1 MSLIPSP
8 STPIKEPPP
17 KPPMGPPVRMKMRP
31 DLTFDQQTYQGVEY
45 LVVKEPLGQKYY
57 QFPPQVHYLLTLLD
71 GKITIDQLQD
81 AYHEKFA
88 PKRITRQELQQLL
101 TRFHQDGL
109 VVSNMPG
116 QGIELLKRG
125 EKNRRME
132 LFQTFSNV
140 LAVRYRGFDPEWIL
154 NRLIKWVGWI
164 FTKPMVYIVCL
175 LATVALMSVVVNW
188 GAFQA
193 KLPGFDAFFDPRQWY
208 LFVAVLAGTKMCHEF
223 GHGLSCK
230 KLGGECH
237 EIGFMLLV
245 LTPCL
250 YCNVSD
256 SWRLKNKWH
265 RAAIGAAGMYVEV
278 ILATIATFVWWFVQ
292 PGLVQD
298 ICLRVM
304 LVSSIST
311 VLFNGNPLLRFDGYY
326 ILSDILEIPNMAQKS
341 TKALTTL
348 VGRHWLGLEMPDDAL
363 MPTNRPAAFASYTV
377 AAFCYRWFVMFSIL
391 LFLIK
396 MLEPYGLESLGIG
409 IAMFSLI
416 GIVVMPCYKLY
427 RYMSV
432 PGRMHQVKKPRFFS
446 ILLIGGALLAALL
459 LFPFPHTMRCDIVV
473 VPKKIQAVYVEETG
487 VLEACFVD
495 PGDQVK
501 AGQELG
507 RLRNL
512 QLEKLILDAEGEV
525 ELKQAELEVARAE
538 MLRTR
543 GASDIGRV
551 QAEVDEAKSLLI
563 DLKDRADKLVIYAPM
578 SGTVME
584 TPYEH
589 PAEAIDEDM
598 LVDQQPF
605 LIQKHDNVTAAAGQ
619 RFCEVAD
626 LDSWKGIVLLSEQHV
641 DFIDKE
647 GGQEARIKLYA
658 RPDETVISEIAADIG
673 VTDLSI
679 NRKKY
684 ELITGQQ
691 SDPRVRVNKIPDL
704 INELVPQYDL
714 NRLHYYAEVPLANSE
729 NRLKIGLTGKVRIEC
744 APRSYGSRIFWWLNQ
759 NFRM

>member
-1 MSLIPSP
+1 
-8 STPIKEPPP
+8 
-17 KPPMGPPVRMKMRP
+17 MRP
-31 DLTFDQQTYQGVEY
+31 DLTFDQQVYQGVEY

-57 QFPPQVHYLLTLLD
+57 QFPPQVHFLLTMLD
-71 GKITIDQLQD
+71 GKISIDQLQD
-81 AYHEKFA
+81 AYHERYA

-109 VVSNMPG
+109 VVSDMPG

-125 EKNRRME
+125 DKNKRNERLQSM
-132 LFQTFSNV
+132 SNI
-140 LAVRYRGFDPEWIL
+140 LAIRYRGFDPEGIL
-154 NRLIKWVGWI
+154 NWMIKWVGWV
-164 FTKPMVYIVCL
+164 FTKPMVYVTCV
-175 LATVALMSVVVNW
+175 LATIALLSVVVNW

-208 LFVAVLAGTKMCHEF
+208 LFVVVIAATKMCHEF

-256 SWRLKNKWH
+256 SWRLNNKWH

-278 ILATIATFVWWFVQ
+278 ILATIATFIWWFVQ

-326 ILSDILEIPNMAQKS
+326 ILSDLLEIPNMAQKS

-348 VGRHWLGLEMPDDAL
+348 LGRHWLGLEMPDDAL
-363 MPTNRPAAFASYTV
+363 MPTNRPLAFASYTV
-377 AAFCYRWFVMFSIL
+377 AAFCYRWIIMFSIL
-391 LFLIK
+391 LFL
-396 MLEPYGLESLGIG
+396 MRWLEPYGLDSLGIG

-416 GIVVMPCYKLY
+416 GVVVMPCYKLY

-432 PGRMHQVKKPRFFS
+432 PGRMHQVKKVRFFTV
-446 ILLIGGALLAALL
+446 LLIVGGLLAALL
-459 LFPFPHTMRCDIVV
+459 LIPLPHTMRCDVV
-473 VPKKIQAVYVEETG
+473 LVPNKIQAVYVEEPG
-487 VLEACFVD
+487 VLEACFVK
-495 PGDQVK
+495 PGQEVE
-501 AGQELG
+501 AGQELA
-507 RLRNL
+507 RFRNL
-512 QLEKLILDAEGEV
+512 ELEHQILEAEGQV
-525 ELKQAELEVARAE
+525 TMGLAELESARAE
-538 MLRTR
+538 MLQGQ

-551 QAEVDEAKSLLI
+551 QAEVDEASFLLV
-563 DLKDRADKLVIYAPM
+563 DLREREKKLIVHSPIA
-578 SGTVME
+578 GVVME

-589 PAEAIDEDM
+589 PAEAIDEDV

-605 LIQKHDNVTAAAGQ
+605 LVQPLDNVSAGPGQ

-626 LDSWKGIVLLSEQHV
+626 LETWRGIILLSEQQV
-641 DFIDKE
+641 KFISKD

-658 RPDETVISEIAADIG
+658 RPDETIVGEIATSVG

-679 NRKKY
+679 YRDDY

-691 SDPRVRVNKIPDL
+691 KDPRVRGHRIPDL

-714 NRLHYYAEVPLANSE
+714 NRLHYYAEVPLKDRE
-729 NRLKIGLTGKVRIEC
+729 HHFMIGLTGKVRVDCE
-744 APRSYGSRIFWWLNQ
+744 ARSYGSRILWWINQ

>member
-1 MSLIPSP
+1 
-8 STPIKEPPP
+8 
-17 KPPMGPPVRMKMRP
+17 MGPPVRMKIRP
-31 DLTFDQQTYQGVEY
+31 DLTFDSQVYQGVEY

-71 GKITIDQLQD
+71 GEITIDQLQD
-81 AYHEKFA
+81 AYHEKYA

-125 EKNRRME
+125 DKNNRME
-132 LFQTFSNV
+132 RFQMLSNI
-140 LAVRYRGFDPEWIL
+140 LAVRYRGFDPERIL
-154 NRLIKWVGWI
+154 NWLNKWTWWI
-164 FTKPMVYIVCL
+164 FTKPMVYLVCV
-175 LATVALMSVVVNW
+175 LASIALMSVIINW

-193 KLPGFDAFFDPRQWY
+193 KLPGFDAFFDPKQWY
-208 LFVAVLAGTKMCHEF
+208 LFVLVLAVTKMFHEF

-230 KLGGECH
+230 RLGGECH

-265 RAAIGAAGMYVEV
+265 RAAIGAAGMYVEI

-326 ILSDILEIPNMAQKS
+326 ILSDILEIPNMGQKS

-348 VGRHWLGLEMPDDAL
+348 LGRHWLGLEIPDDAL

-377 AAFCYRWFVMFSIL
+377 AAFCYRWVIMFSIL
-391 LFLIK
+391 LFL
-396 MLEPYGLESLGIG
+396 MRWLEPYGLESLGIG

-432 PGRMHQVKKPRFFS
+432 PGRMHQVKKKRFFGVLS
-446 ILLIGGALLAALL
+446 IIAAVIAGLL
-459 LFPFPHTMRCDIVV
+459 LFPFPHLMRCDVVV
-473 VPKKIQAVYVEETG
+473 VPETMAAVYVEEPG
-487 VLEACFVD
+487 VMDECYVD
-495 PGDQVK
+495 PGDRVEE
-501 AGQELG
+501 GQEIA
-507 RLRNL
+507 RLRNYE
-512 QLEKLILDAEGEV
+512 LEEMLLEAEGRVEV
-525 ELKQAELEVARAE
+525 KQAQLVAARE
-538 MLRTR
+538 QMLRGLGSSQV
-543 GASDIGRV
+543 GAL
-551 QAEVDEAKSLLI
+551 QAEVDEAISLLS
-563 DLKDRADKLVIYAPM
+563 DLRLRAMKLTIRSPIA
-578 SGTVME
+578 GTIME
-584 TPYEH
+584 TPYRH
-589 PAEAIDEDM
+589 PAQAVDEDL

-605 LIQKHDNVTAAAGQ
+605 LIQKFDNVSAGAGQ

-626 LDSWKGIVLLSEQHV
+626 LDRWKGIVLLSEQQV
-641 DFIDKE
+641 KFIE
-647 GGQEARIKLYA
+647 AGQDARIRLHS
-658 RPDETVISEIAADIG
+658 RPNETLLAKVGDVG

-679 NRKKY
+679 NRDDY
-684 ELITGQQ
+684 ELLAAQQ
-691 SDPRVRVNKIPDL
+691 QDPRVRENRIPDL
-704 INELVPQYDL
+704 VSELVPQYDL
-714 NRLHYYAEVPLANSE
+714 NRLHYYAEIPLTDTDRS
-729 NRLKIGLTGKVRIEC
+729 LKIGLSGKVRVRC
-744 APRSYGSRIFWWLNQ
+744 PNRSFGSRILWWINQ

>member
-8 STPIKEPPP
+8 NSPIKEPPP

-31 DLTFDQQTYQGVEY
+31 DLTFDNQVYQGVEY

-71 GKITIDQLQD
+71 GEITIDQLQD
-81 AYHEKFA
+81 AYHEKYA

-125 EKNRRME
+125 DKNNRME
-132 LFQTFSNV
+132 RFQMLSNV
-140 LAVRYRGFDPEWIL
+140 LAIRYRGFDPERIL
-154 NRLIKWVGWI
+154 NWLVKWTWWI
-164 FTKPMVYIVCL
+164 FTKPMVYVVMV
-175 LATVALMSVVVNW
+175 LASIALMSVIVNW

-193 KLPGFDAFFDPRQWY
+193 KLPGFDAFFDPKQWY
-208 LFVAVLAGTKMCHEF
+208 LFVLVLAVTKMFHEF

-230 KLGGECH
+230 RLGGECH

-256 SWRLKNKWH
+256 SWRLNNKWH
-265 RAAIGAAGMYVEV
+265 RAAIGAAGMYVEI

-326 ILSDILEIPNMAQKS
+326 ILSDILEIPNMGQKS

-348 VGRHWLGLEMPDDAL
+348 LGRNWLGLEIPDDAL

-377 AAFCYRWFVMFSIL
+377 AAFCYRWVIMFSIL
-391 LFLIK
+391 LFL
-396 MLEPYGLESLGIG
+396 MRWLEPYGLESLGVG

-432 PGRMHQVKKPRFFS
+432 PGRMHQVKKKRFFGVLTVVGAIIAA
-446 ILLIGGALLAALL
+446 ILLI
-459 LFPFPHTMRCDIVV
+459 PFPHMMRCDIVV
-473 VPKKIQAVYVEETG
+473 VPNRMMPVYVEEPG
-487 VLEACFVD
+487 VLEECFVN
-495 PGDQVK
+495 PGDFVEK
-501 AGQELG
+501 GQEIA
-507 RLRNL
+507 RLRNY
-512 QLEKLILDAEGEV
+512 QLEEMIV
-525 ELKQAELEVARAE
+525 EAQ
-538 MLRTR
+538 
-543 GASDIGRV
+543 GRV
-551 QAEVDEAKSLLI
+551 DVKNAQIAAARGSLNGYGISRIGTLQAEVDEANTLLL
-563 DLKDRADKLVIYAPM
+563 DLEERRDKLVIRAPIA
-578 SGTVME
+578 GTVME
-584 TPYEH
+584 TPYRH
-589 PAEAIDEDM
+589 PAQALNEDL

-605 LIQKHDNVTAAAGQ
+605 LIQKYDNVSAATKQ

-626 LDSWKGIVLLSEQHV
+626 LERWRGIILLSEQQV
-641 DFIDKE
+641 GFVKAD
-647 GGQEARIKLYA
+647 QEARIRLHS
-658 RPDETVISEIAADIG
+658 RPNETLIANVTDVG

-679 NRKKY
+679 NREDY
-684 ELITGQQ
+684 ELLAAQQ
-691 SDPRVRVNKIPDL
+691 KDPRVRDSRLPDL
-704 INELVPQYDL
+704 ISELVPQYDL
-714 NRLHYYAEVPLANSE
+714 TRLHYYAEVPLQDSD
-729 NRLKIGLTGKVRIEC
+729 RTLKIGLSGKVRVEC
-744 APRSYGSRIFWWLNQ
+744 PNRSYGARILWWINQ

>member
-8 STPIKEPPP
+8 DSPIKEPPP
-17 KPPMGPPVRMKMRP
+17 KPPMGPPVRMKIRP
-31 DLTFDQQTYQGVEY
+31 DLTFDHQVYQGVEY

-57 QFPPQVHYLLTLLD
+57 QFPPQVYHLLTLLD
-71 GKITIDQLQD
+71 GEITIDQLQD
-81 AYHEKFA
+81 AYHEKYA

-109 VVSNMPG
+109 VVSDMPG

-125 EKNRRME
+125 DKNNRME
-132 LFQTFSNV
+132 RFQMLSNI
-140 LAVRYRGFDPEWIL
+140 LAIRYRGFDPERIL
-154 NRLIKWVGWI
+154 NWLIKWTWWI
-164 FTKPMVYIVCL
+164 FTKPMVYLVL
-175 LATVALMSVVVNW
+175 VLASIALMSVVVNW

-193 KLPGFDAFFDPRQWY
+193 KLPGFDAFFDPKQWY
-208 LFVAVLAGTKMCHEF
+208 LFVLVLAVTKMFHEF

-230 KLGGECH
+230 RLGGECH

-256 SWRLKNKWH
+256 SWRLNNKWH
-265 RAAIGAAGMYVEV
+265 RAAIGAAGMYVEI

-326 ILSDILEIPNMAQKS
+326 ILSDILEIPNMGQKS

-348 VGRHWLGLEMPDDAL
+348 LGRHWLGLEMPDDAL

-377 AAFCYRWFVMFSIL
+377 AAFCYRWIIMFSIL
-391 LFLIK
+391 LFL
-396 MLEPYGLESLGIG
+396 MRWLEPYGLESLGIG
-409 IAMFSLI
+409 IALFSLI

-432 PGRMHQVKKPRFFS
+432 PGRMHQVKKKRFFGV
-446 ILLIGGALLAALL
+446 LTVVGAIIAALL
-459 LFPFPHTMRCDIVV
+459 LVPFPHMMRCDIVV
-473 VPKKIQAVYVEETG
+473 VPATMSAVYVEEPG
-487 VLEACFVD
+487 VLEHCFVY
-495 PGDQVK
+495 PGDYVE
-501 AGQELG
+501 AGQEIA

-512 QLEKLILDAEGEV
+512 QLEEMLIDAEGAVAVKEAQLQV
-525 ELKQAELEVARAE
+525 ARDQMLNGFGASQVGSLQAEF
-538 MLRTR
+538 
-543 GASDIGRV
+543 
-551 QAEVDEAKSLLI
+551 DEAVSLLA
-563 DLKDRADKLVIYAPM
+563 DLRIRASKLVIRAPIA
-578 SGTVME
+578 GTIME
-584 TPYEH
+584 TPYKH
-589 PAEAIDEDM
+589 PAQAVDEDS

-605 LIQKHDNVTAAAGQ
+605 LIQRDDNVSASAGQ

-626 LDSWKGIVLLSEQHV
+626 LDNWKGIVLLSEQQV
-641 DFIDKE
+641 SFIDR
-647 GGQEARIKLYA
+647 GQNVRIRLYS
-658 RPDETVISEIAADIG
+658 RPTETLNAKMSEHVG

-679 NRKKY
+679 NRDDY
-684 ELITGQQ
+684 ELLAAQQ
-691 SDPRVRVNKIPDL
+691 QDPRVRENRIPDL
-704 INELVPQYDL
+704 ISELVPQYDL
-714 NRLHYYAEVPLANSE
+714 NRLHYYAEVPLEDSD
-729 NRLKIGLTGKVRIEC
+729 RTLKVGLSGKVRIEC
-744 APRSYGSRIFWWLNQ
+744 PNLSYGSRILRWINQ